1 MVILSVQ
8 DGFVTIGSGG
18 SSLKI
23 GQHFRAMALGK
34 ELKDPYT
41 GESLGKQESYIGE
54 IEITDVQFKTSQ
66 AKIIKGQDK
75 IIESFPNGLIIR
87 PLINNQQS
95 SNPKVTK
102 EKTSKKTEGSSDQ
115 DW

>member
-1 MVILSVQ
+1 M
-8 DGFVTIGSGG
+8 G
-18 SSLKI
+18 
-23 GQHFRAMALGK
+23 LGD

-66 AKIIKGQDK
+66 AKVLKGQDK
-75 IIESFPNGLIIR
+75 IAQRLSSGLIIR

-95 SNPKVTK
+95 SNPK
-102 EKTSKKTEGSSDQ
+102 TSKKTEVSSDK

>member
-1 MVILSVQ
+1 MSLDNFNVV
-8 DGFVTIGSGG
+8 IGSGG
-18 SSLKI
+18 DELKI
-23 GQHFRAMALGK
+23 GSRYRVMALGG

-41 GESLGKQESYIGE
+41 GESLGKQEVFVGE

-66 AKIIKGQDK
+66 AKIVKGQDK

-87 PLINNQQS
+87 PLINTQET
-95 SNPKVTK
+95 SNPKTTK